1 MSYRK
6 IKFRGKNNQSQW
18 VYGALIPPEFSSWYE
33 PSIFDGNMRMEVDG
47 ETLGQYTGCRDC
59 YGMEIYE
66 GDVLEISATDK
77 REQSMLILR
86 AVVRFGE
93 HFAQSW
99 SKVPGESCLGYYMEF
114 ANGFPKKYYR
124 AEFLYWHKNSKI
136 KIIGNIYD
144 NPELLED
151 LKE

>member
-1 MSYRK
+1 MRL
-6 IKFRGKNNQSQW
+6 IKFRGKDSFSGQW
-18 VYGALIPPEFSSWYE
+18 RYGAYIPTEFTEWRE
-33 PSIFDGNMRMEVDG
+33 PSIFDGHHRTEVDG
-47 ETLGQYTGCRDC
+47 ETLGQCTGCIDC
-59 YGMEIYE
+59 YGREIYE
-66 GDVLEISATDK
+66 GDVLEIAATDK

-93 HFAQSW
+93 HYGQSW
-99 SKVPGESCLGYYMEF
+99 TKLPSESCLGYYMEF

-144 NPELLED
+144 NPELLE
-151 LKE
+151 EMQ